1 MRTLEKIT
9 FTQHDF
15 DTFKIEGLAERM
27 EAIQTRIQPNF
38 RNIGEALI
46 DDMTALVGSE
56 MFVHIAKHARRT
68 VNPPNDT
75 WMAFA
80 GNKRGYKKHPHFQ
93 VGLWDDHLF
102 IWLAFIYELPNK
114 TNMASTFLHHIDE
127 VDKLIPDNFVISL
140 DHMKKDAIKKTD
152 IDLEQTLTR
161 FHDVKKEE
169 FLVGRHIKPSDPILQ
184 DEEALLAFIKETY
197 QTLIPIYRMSYL

>member
-1 MRTLEKIT
+1 MRLEKIS

-15 DTFKIEGLAERM
+15 DTFKIDGLTERM

-38 RNIGEALI
+38 RKLGDALI
-46 DDMTALVGSE
+46 DDVQALVGSE
-56 MFVHIAKHARRT
+56 MYVHIAKHARRT

-93 VGLWDDHLF
+93 IGLWDDHLF

-114 TNMASTFLHHIDE
+114 TNMAANFLHHIDE
-127 VDKLIPDNFVISL
+127 LDTIIPDDYVISL
-140 DHMKKDAIKKTD
+140 DHMKKDAVKKQD
-152 IDLEQTLTR
+152 IDLEKALTR
-161 FHDVKKEE
+161 FHDVKKAE
-169 FLVGRHIKPSDPILQ
+169 FLVGRHIQPNDPILQ
-184 DEEALLAFIKETY
+184 DQDALLACIKETY
-197 QTLIPIYRMSYL
+197 QTLIPIYRMSYE

>member
-127 VDKLIPDNFVISL
+127 IDKLIPDNFVISL

-161 FHDVKKEE
+161 FHDVKKAE

>member
-161 FHDVKKEE
+161 FHDVKKAE